1 MAREAAAF
9 RAVRQGGVEMGAQME
24 GTSGA
29 AGRCPLEKRGCG
41 GCPMLSLPYGEQLR
55 AKQARLEALLGEFGP
70 VAPILGMEHPWHYRN
85 KVISSFAW
93 GPGKALV
100 SGIYAQGTHRVVP
113 VESCLLHQEA
123 LDRAV
128 AAVRQAAREFRY
140 QPFDENRRTGLIRH
154 VLCRH
159 SLTTGEVLAVLVTA
173 SPVLPGARAF
183 AARVKE
189 LCPAIATLAQNINP
203 RPGSA
208 VLGERE
214 KILYGRGY
222 IEDTLCGVRF
232 RISPSSF
239 YQINPVQTQVLYSA
253 AIAAAKL
260 TGKERVLDA
269 YCGVGT
275 IGLSAAAHA
284 GSVVGVELNRS
295 AAACAGENAKA
306 NNIRNACFRCGDAA
320 AFLDGMAARG
330 EKLDVVFL
338 DPPRAGSSPVFLD
351 ALCRVSPARAV
362 YISCNP
368 ETQRRDLEYLAA
380 RGWRAESIQG
390 VDMFPHTEHIETVVL
405 LSKGEIDSKKVRVE
419 FSLEGMDMSGF
430 QKGTTYEQIKAYVLK
445 HTGLKV
451 SSLYISQVKRKCG
464 LDVGQNYNL
473 SKKENAKVPKCPPE
487 KEAAIMEALKYFR
500 MI

>member
-1 MAREAAAF
+1 MFSGLFGRS
-9 RAVRQGGVEMGAQME
+9 VDMGAQME
-24 GTSGA
+24 GINGGA
-29 AGRCPLEKRGCG
+29 GHCSLEKRGCG
-41 GCPMLSLPYGEQLR
+41 GCPMLSLPYDEQLR
-55 AKQARLEALLGEFGP
+55 RKQARLEELLGEFGP
-70 VAPILGMEHPWHYRN
+70 VAPILGMERPWHYRN

-113 VESCLLHQEA
+113 VEQCLLHREE
-123 LDRAV
+123 LDQAV

-183 AARVKE
+183 AARVRE

-208 VLGERE
+208 VLGDRE

-222 IEDTLCGVRF
+222 IEDVLCGVKF

-239 YQINPVQTQVLYSA
+239 YQINPVQTEVLYSA
-253 AIAAAKL
+253 AISAAKL

-295 AAACAGENAKA
+295 AAACAVDNARA
-306 NNIRNACFRCGDAA
+306 NHIPNARFRCGDAA

-330 EKLDVVFL
+330 EMLDVVFL
-338 DPPRAGSSPVFLD
+338 DPPRAGSTPVFLD
-351 ALCRVSPARAV
+351 ALCRVSPPRVV

-368 ETQRRDLEYLAA
+368 ETQRRDLDYLVR
-380 RGWRAESIQG
+380 RGWKVASIQG
-390 VDMFPHTEHIETVVL
+390 VDMFPHTEHIETVSL
-405 LSKGEIDSKKVRVE
+405 L
-419 FSLEGMDMSGF
+419 
-430 QKGTTYEQIKAYVLK
+430 T
-445 HTGLKV
+445 
-451 SSLYISQVKRKCG
+451 
-464 LDVGQNYNL
+464 
-473 SKKENAKVPKCPPE
+473 
-487 KEAAIMEALKYFR
+487 FR
-500 MI
+500 SR

>member
-1 MAREAAAF
+1 
-9 RAVRQGGVEMGAQME
+9 MGAQME
-24 GTSGA
+24 GINGGA
-29 AGRCPLEKRGCG
+29 GHCSLEKRGCG
-41 GCPMLSLPYGEQLR
+41 GCPMLSLPYDEQLR
-55 AKQARLEALLGEFGP
+55 RKQARLEELLGEFGP
-70 VAPILGMEHPWHYRN
+70 VAPILGMERPWHYRN

-113 VESCLLHQEA
+113 VEQCLLHREE
-123 LDRAV
+123 LDQAV

-183 AARVKE
+183 AARVRE
-189 LCPAIATLAQNINP
+189 LCPAIVTLAQNINP
-203 RPGSA
+203 KPGSA
-208 VLGERE
+208 VLGDRE

-222 IEDTLCGVRF
+222 IEDVLCGVKF

-239 YQINPVQTQVLYSA
+239 YQINPVQTEVLYSTAISA
-253 AIAAAKL
+253 ARL

-295 AAACAGENAKA
+295 AAACAVDNARA
-306 NNIRNACFRCGDAA
+306 NHIPNARFRCGDAA

-330 EKLDVVFL
+330 ETAGCVRFL
-338 DPPRAGSSPVFLD
+338 F
-351 ALCRVSPARAV
+351 
-362 YISCNP
+362 
-368 ETQRRDLEYLAA
+368 
-380 RGWRAESIQG
+380 
-390 VDMFPHTEHIETVVL
+390 
-405 LSKGEIDSKKVRVE
+405 
-419 FSLEGMDMSGF
+419 
-430 QKGTTYEQIKAYVLK
+430 
-445 HTGLKV
+445 
-451 SSLYISQVKRKCG
+451 
-464 LDVGQNYNL
+464 
-473 SKKENAKVPKCPPE
+473 
-487 KEAAIMEALKYFR
+487 
-500 MI
+500 

>member
-1 MAREAAAF
+1 
-9 RAVRQGGVEMGAQME
+9 MGAQME
-24 GTSGA
+24 GISR
-29 AGRCPLEKRGCG
+29 AGHCPLEKRGCG
-41 GCPMLSLPYGEQLR
+41 GCPMLSLPYEEQLKR
-55 AKQARLEALLGEFGP
+55 KQAKLEELLGKFGP

-93 GPGKALV
+93 GPGKNLV

-113 VESCLLHQEA
+113 VEQCLLHREV
-123 LDRAV
+123 LDQAV

-140 QPFDENRRTGLIRH
+140 QPFDENRRTGLVRH

-159 SLTTGEVLAVLVTA
+159 SLSTGEVLAVLVTA

-189 LCPAIATLAQNINP
+189 LCPAIVTLAQNVNP

-208 VLGERE
+208 VLGDRE

-222 IEDTLCGVRF
+222 IEDVLCGVKF

-239 YQINPVQTQVLYSA
+239 YQINPAQTEVLYSTAISA
-253 AIAAAKL
+253 AGL

-295 AAACAGENAKA
+295 AAACAVDNAKA
-306 NNIRNACFRCGDAA
+306 NNIRNARFRCGDAA

-330 EKLDVVFL
+330 EQLDVVFL
-338 DPPRAGSSPVFLD
+338 DPPRAGSTPVFLD

-368 ETQRRDLEYLAA
+368 ETQRRDLEYLAE
-380 RGWRAESIQG
+380 RGWKVESIQG
-390 VDMFPHTEHIETVVL
+390 VDMFPHTEHIETVAL
-405 LSKGEIDSKKVRVE
+405 LTRTRANHGKKR
-419 FSLEGMDMSGF
+419 L
-430 QKGTTYEQIKAYVLK
+430 
-445 HTGLKV
+445 
-451 SSLYISQVKRKCG
+451 
-464 LDVGQNYNL
+464 
-473 SKKENAKVPKCPPE
+473 
-487 KEAAIMEALKYFR
+487 
-500 MI
+500 

>member
-1 MAREAAAF
+1 MRIRFSFGPGGGCFPGRPA
-9 RAVRQGGVEMGAQME
+9 GGVEMGAQME

-100 SGIYAQGTHRVVP
+100 SGIYAQGTHLVVP

-232 RISPSSF
+232 RISSSSF

-306 NNIRNACFRCGDAA
+306 NNIRNARFRCGDAA

-338 DPPRAGSSPVFLD
+338 DPPRAGSTPVFLD

-368 ETQRRDLEYLAA
+368 ETQRRDLEYLAE
-380 RGWRAESIQG
+380 RGWKVESIQG
-390 VDMFPHTEHIETVVL
+390 VDMFPHTEHIETVAL
-405 LSKGEIDSKKVRVE
+405 LTRTRANHGKKR
-419 FSLEGMDMSGF
+419 L
-430 QKGTTYEQIKAYVLK
+430 
-445 HTGLKV
+445 
-451 SSLYISQVKRKCG
+451 
-464 LDVGQNYNL
+464 
-473 SKKENAKVPKCPPE
+473 
-487 KEAAIMEALKYFR
+487 
-500 MI
+500 

>member
-1 MAREAAAF
+1 
-9 RAVRQGGVEMGAQME
+9 MGAQME

-306 NNIRNACFRCGDAA
+306 NNIRNARFRCGDAA

-390 VDMFPHTEHIETVVL
+390 VDMFPHTEHIETVAL
-405 LSKGEIDSKKVRVE
+405 LTRTRANHGKKR
-419 FSLEGMDMSGF
+419 L
-430 QKGTTYEQIKAYVLK
+430 
-445 HTGLKV
+445 
-451 SSLYISQVKRKCG
+451 
-464 LDVGQNYNL
+464 
-473 SKKENAKVPKCPPE
+473 
-487 KEAAIMEALKYFR
+487 
-500 MI
+500 

>member
-1 MAREAAAF
+1 
-9 RAVRQGGVEMGAQME
+9 MGAQME
-24 GTSGA
+24 GINGGA
-29 AGRCPLEKRGCG
+29 GHCSLEKRGCG
-41 GCPMLSLPYGEQLR
+41 GCPMLSLPYDEQLR
-55 AKQARLEALLGEFGP
+55 RKQARLEELLGEFGP
-70 VAPILGMEHPWHYRN
+70 VAPILGMERPWHYRN

-113 VESCLLHQEA
+113 VEQCLLHREE
-123 LDRAV
+123 LDQAV

-183 AARVKE
+183 AARVRE
-189 LCPAIATLAQNINP
+189 LCPAVATLAQNVNP

-208 VLGERE
+208 VLGDRE

-222 IEDTLCGVRF
+222 IEDVLCGVKF

-239 YQINPVQTQVLYSA
+239 YQINPVQTEVLYSA
-253 AIAAAKL
+253 AISAAKL

-295 AAACAGENAKA
+295 AAACAVDNARA
-306 NNIRNACFRCGDAA
+306 NHIPNARFRCGDAA

-330 EKLDVVFL
+330 ERLDVVFL
-338 DPPRAGSSPVFLD
+338 DPPRAGSTPVFLD
-351 ALCRVSPARAV
+351 SLCRVSPPRVV

-368 ETQRRDLEYLAA
+368 ETQRRDLDYLVR
-380 RGWRAESIQG
+380 RGWKVESIQG
-390 VDMFPHTEHIETVVL
+390 VDMFPHTEHIETVV
-405 LSKGEIDSKKVRVE
+405 
-419 FSLEGMDMSGF
+419 
-430 QKGTTYEQIKAYVLK
+430 
-445 HTGLKV
+445 
-451 SSLYISQVKRKCG
+451 
-464 LDVGQNYNL
+464 
-473 SKKENAKVPKCPPE
+473 
-487 KEAAIMEALKYFR
+487 ALTR
-500 MI
+500 RR

>member
-1 MAREAAAF
+1 
-9 RAVRQGGVEMGAQME
+9 MGAQME
-24 GTSGA
+24 INR
-29 AGRCPLEKRGCG
+29 AGYCSLEKRGCG
-41 GCPMLSLPYGEQLR
+41 GCPMLSLPYEEQLR
-55 AKQARLEALLGEFGP
+55 RKQARLEELLGEFGP

-93 GPGKALV
+93 GPGKALI

-113 VESCLLHQEA
+113 VHECLLHREE

-128 AAVRQAAREFRY
+128 AAVRQAAREFCYR
-140 QPFDENRRTGLIRH
+140 PFDENRRTGLVRH

-183 AARVKE
+183 AARVKD
-189 LCPAIATLAQNINP
+189 LCPAITTLAQNVNP

-208 VLGERE
+208 VLGDRE

-222 IEDTLCGVRF
+222 IEDVLCGVKF

-253 AIAAAKL
+253 AISAARL

-284 GSVVGVELNRS
+284 GSVVSVELNRS
-295 AAACAGENAKA
+295 AAACAVDNAKA
-306 NNIRNACFRCGDAA
+306 NNIRNARFRCGDAA

-338 DPPRAGSSPVFLD
+338 DPPRAGSTPVFLD

-368 ETQRRDLEYLAA
+368 ETQRRDLEYLAE
-380 RGWRAESIQG
+380 RGWKVESVQG

-405 LSKGEIDSKKVRVE
+405 LSKLNTKQHIEVELNLDELDLTAAESKA
-419 FSLEGMDMSGF
+419 
-430 QKGTTYEQIKAYVLK
+430 TYDEIKAYVLEK
-445 HTGLKV
+445 HGLKV

-473 SKKENAKVPKCPPE
+473 SKKEDAKVPQCPPE
-487 KEAAIMEALKYFR
+487 KEAAIMDALKHFQ
-500 MI
+500 MIM

>member
-1 MAREAAAF
+1 
-9 RAVRQGGVEMGAQME
+9 MGAQME

-70 VAPILGMEHPWHYRN
+70 VASILGMEHPWHYRN

-306 NNIRNACFRCGDAA
+306 NNIRNARFRCGDAA

-405 LSKGEIDSKKVRVE
+405 LSHKKPDSTISVKVE
-419 FSLEGMDMSGF
+419 FGEGEGKVPLDNISKRAEAYKPKERVTYKMIKEYIEAKYGFKVHTAYIAEVKRSLGLPMYDAPNAVEELK
-430 QKGTTYEQIKAYVLK
+430 QPRKHPTAEKAEAIKDALK
-445 HTGLKV
+445 HFEV
-451 SSLYISQVKRKCG
+451 I
-464 LDVGQNYNL
+464 
-473 SKKENAKVPKCPPE
+473 
-487 KEAAIMEALKYFR
+487 
-500 MI
+500 

>member
-1 MAREAAAF
+1 MRVELAIGGDAVYSHPRCRMHADADYALSKSMGYAFTYYTDEESYEITHETDRMVSILRTHYGHTGGTYPTLLYMAD
-9 RAVRQGGVEMGAQME
+9 
-24 GTSGA
+24 
-29 AGRCPLEKRGCG
+29 
-41 GCPMLSLPYGEQLR
+41 
-55 AKQARLEALLGEFGP
+55 
-70 VAPILGMEHPWHYRN
+70 H
-85 KVISSFAW
+85 
-93 GPGKALV
+93 
-100 SGIYAQGTHRVVP
+100 
-113 VESCLLHQEA
+113 
-123 LDRAV
+123 
-128 AAVRQAAREFRY
+128 
-140 QPFDENRRTGLIRH
+140 FD
-154 VLCRH
+154 
-159 SLTTGEVLAVLVTA
+159 LTTGEVLAVLVTA

-183 AARVKE
+183 AARVRE
-189 LCPAIATLAQNINP
+189 LCPAIVTLAQNVNP

-295 AAACAGENAKA
+295 AAACAVDNAKA
-306 NNIRNACFRCGDAA
+306 NNIRNARFRCGDAA

-330 EKLDVVFL
+330 EQLDVVFL
-338 DPPRAGSSPVFLD
+338 DPPRAGSTPVFLD

-368 ETQRRDLEYLAA
+368 ETQRRDLRLLAGW
-380 RGWRAESIQG
+380 GWRARLLQP
-390 VDMFPHTEHIETVVL
+390 VDLFPHTEHVECVAVL
-405 LSKGEIDSKKVRVE
+405 AKIRGG
-419 FSLEGMDMSGF
+419 GM
-430 QKGTTYEQIKAYVLK
+430 
-445 HTGLKV
+445 
-451 SSLYISQVKRKCG
+451 
-464 LDVGQNYNL
+464 
-473 SKKENAKVPKCPPE
+473 
-487 KEAAIMEALKYFR
+487 
-500 MI
+500 